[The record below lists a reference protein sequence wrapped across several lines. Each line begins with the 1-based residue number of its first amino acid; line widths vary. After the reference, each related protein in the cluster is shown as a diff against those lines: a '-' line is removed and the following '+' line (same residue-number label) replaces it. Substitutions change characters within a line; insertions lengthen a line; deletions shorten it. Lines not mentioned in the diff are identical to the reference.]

1 MNNLQEIGNSNGLY
15 KIEKVKQLYYLGYG
29 ENIVYMINLD
39 NLKSNYRKSGD

>member
-1 MNNLQEIGNSNGLY
+1 MNNLQEIQNSSGLY

-39 NLKSNYRKSGD
+39 SMESVYRTLED